1 MSTRT
6 LEFLIPGDL
15 QRATGGYVYDR
26 TMVAGLRALGWRVE
40 VHGLDASFPSPS
52 PDALAHAGRVFAAL
66 PDQACVLV
74 DGLALGAMP
83 EVLEPHARRLGVIAL
98 IHMPLA
104 SEFGIAATIAEHRRR
119 EEQRALELVRH
130 VIVTSRITEQAL
142 AAYGVDR
149 SRLTVVEPG
158 VWKTQTLGSRPGIRA
173 GDGALEL
180 LCVATLQEG
189 KGHELL
195 IDALAPLAH
204 LPWRLQCVG
213 SLSRNSPT
221 VQRVVERLQRVGLRD
236 RVALIG
242 EVPHAALSELYLG
255 ADLFV
260 LPTLRESYCLAV
272 AESLAHG
279 LPVISSRTGAIP
291 ELVKT
296 AGLLIEPGDLKALH
310 AALARTL
317 TDHTLRLSLRA
328 AALAARARLTA
339 WPEACGRMARVL
351 ERVCGQVAQE
361 RAARQGATGC
371 VEPRPTR
378 A

>member
-1 MSTRT
+1 MSVRS
-6 LEFLIPGDL
+6 LEFVIPGDL
-15 QRATGGYVYDR
+15 QSATGGYVYDR
-26 TMVAGLRALGWRVE
+26 TMVAGLRDLGWRVE
-40 VHGLDASFPSPS
+40 VHALDASFPSPS
-52 PDALAHAGRVFAAL
+52 PEALAQAGRVFAGL
-66 PDQACVLV
+66 PDHACVLV

-83 EVLEPHARRLGVIAL
+83 QVLEPHAPRLGVIAL

-104 SEFGIAATIAEHRRR
+104 SEFGIAAAVAERRRR

-130 VIVTSRITEQAL
+130 VIVTSRNTERDL

-158 VWKTQTLGSRPGIRA
+158 VWKTQTLGSSPGVRA
-173 GDGALEL
+173 GDSALKL
-180 LCVATLQEG
+180 LCVATIQEG

-204 LPWRLQCVG
+204 LSWQLQCIG
-213 SLSRNSPT
+213 SLSRSPPT
-221 VQRVVERLQRVGLRD
+221 VQRLVERLKQLGLTD

-242 EVPHAALSELYLG
+242 EVPHAALREFYFG

-260 LPTLRESYCLAV
+260 LPTLRESYGLAV

-291 ELVKT
+291 ELVET
-296 AGLLIEPGDLKALH
+296 AGLLIEPGDREALH
-310 AALARTL
+310 AVLARAL
-317 TDHTLRLSLRA
+317 TDGALRLSMRA

-339 WPEACGRMARVL
+339 WPEACEHMARVL
-351 ERVCGQVAQE
+351 ERVCEQVAQE
-361 RAARQGATGC
+361 RAVR
-371 VEPRPTR
+371 
-378 A
+378 